1 MTPGV
6 GTISF
11 RHERQSAR
19 GITAAVDASG
29 VAIRCGHMYAY
40 HLCRALG
47 IPADDGV
54 VRASFVHY
62 NTPAEIERLI
72 GVLETVL

>member
-1 MTPGV
+1 M
-6 GTISF
+6 GTIGF

-19 GITAAVDASG
+19 GIGAVERHLGRRSTAAPTPTTAG
-29 VAIRCGHMYAY
+29 PG
-40 HLCRALG
+40 
-47 IPADDGV
+47 PPTDDGV